1 MLATNIKR
9 SRCSQDNERR
19 HTFEETEYC
28 LKGVHSRC
36 TLGGESCV
44 LVAYIYK
51 KKQHDARASEVI
63 IDSCRA
69 SQDYQITK
77 TTHAPAALVKTSVAA
92 FAFQ

>member
-1 MLATNIKR
+1 M
-9 SRCSQDNERR
+9 
-19 HTFEETEYC
+19 
-28 LKGVHSRC
+28 
-36 TLGGESCV
+36 